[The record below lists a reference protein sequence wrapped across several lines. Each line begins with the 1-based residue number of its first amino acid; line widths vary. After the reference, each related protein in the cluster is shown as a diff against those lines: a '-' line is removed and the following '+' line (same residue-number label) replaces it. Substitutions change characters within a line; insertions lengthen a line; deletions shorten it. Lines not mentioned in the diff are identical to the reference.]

1 VPHWV
6 QNGQQESPAGEQEAW
21 QGWEPPAGDPD
32 AQGRHSAPPEQSA
45 YQRPS

>member
-1 VPHWV
+1 VQ
-6 QNGQQESPAGEQEAW
+6 QNGQQESPGEQQA
-21 QGWEPPAGDPD
+21 WEPPASDPD